1 MYWGVWAGA
10 CCVSRVHLLQLAF
23 SWIAAGTTLLTL
35 PTGMFVSESKF
46 QEAPWD
52 FIPHI
57 LSNPPN
63 TAALEALITKPEVEA
78 RLLVRLANKA
88 RVYGCEMDADG
99 RVVTAAHSQQT
110 GGKIDIEQV
119 VRLYRDWV
127 IPLTKDVEVSGS
139 GVIGGQG
146 RRLGAVN
153 RFAFS

>member
-1 MYWGVWAGA
+1 
-10 CCVSRVHLLQLAF
+10 
-23 SWIAAGTTLLTL
+23 
-35 PTGMFVSESKF
+35 MFVSESKF
-46 QEAPWD
+46 QSAPWD

-99 RVVTAAHSQQT
+99 RVVEKPAEGAGEV

-127 IPLTKDVEVSGS
+127 IPLTKDVEVSTRVSASAGEHVGVEEDGGVGS
-139 GVIGGQG
+139 ENGTEC
-146 RRLGAVN
+146 
-153 RFAFS
+153 